1 MQVKEIERRFLLK
14 RIPIVKWTNI
24 YEIIQ
29 YYIRDVATGVT
40 KRLRVKYDVLHDNE
54 RTFEYLHKV
63 NLGVGEFM
71 EVHEDFDPKDYKQLK
86 SQAFKTIAKR
96 RFVYEYNGLK
106 FEVDVIDGI
115 TLVLLEVELNH
126 ISQRFDFP
134 EEIKCE
140 LITEVTGMN
149 GLSNFELATHIPNLT
164 ESI

>member
-24 YEIIQ
+24 YEIVQ

-40 KRLRVKYDVLHDNE
+40 KRLRVKYDVMHDNE
-54 RTFEYLHKV
+54 RTFEYLHKI
-63 NLGVGEFM
+63 NQGVGEFI
-71 EVHEDFDPKDYKQLK
+71 EVHEEFDPKDFNTLK

-96 RFVYEYNGLK
+96 RYVYEYNGLK

-126 ISQRFDFP
+126 ILQKIDFP
-134 EEIKCE
+134 DEIKCE
-140 LITEVTGMN
+140 IITEVTGMK
-149 GLSNFELATHIPNLT
+149 GLSNFELATDRPN
-164 ESI
+164 